1 MLPPM
6 FCSTHFRNLSFGTI
20 SLEPIFKTGKPFDLT
35 NSYVLVFDIPSTI
48 AISCTD
54 NINGSSS

>member
-6 FCSTHFRNLSFGTI
+6 FCSTHSRNLSFGNT
-20 SLEPIFKTGKPFDLT
+20 SLEPIFKTGNPFDLT
-35 NSYVLVFDIPSTI
+35 NSYALVFDIPSTF

>member
-1 MLPPM
+1 MLPPI
-6 FCSTHFRNLSFGTI
+6 FCSTHSQNFSFGTT
-20 SLEPIFKTGKPFDLT
+20 SREPIFSTGKPFDLT
-35 NSYVLVFDIPSTI
+35 NSYALVFDIPSTI